1 MSNQTSKKQILEKA
15 ITYLKSHNL
24 CTMATASKTGI
35 PHAACLE
42 YANDGMDIYVS
53 TWIGSRK
60 VKNIQENPQV
70 FYEVHD
76 VVNINKDDIKNIK
89 GLQVQAKAEV
99 LKYSSKGIAS
109 FSSLC
114 KVFKSRRSSFSSS
127 SSNFSFMASSI
138 KKLYLIPCSLQK
150 ALKFLTTS

>member
-15 ITYLKSHNL
+15 IAYLKSHNL
-24 CTMATASKTGI
+24 CTMATANKTGS

-60 VKNIQENPQV
+60 VKNIQENPRV

-76 VVNINKDDIKNIK
+76 VVNINEDDIKNIK
-89 GLQVQAKAEV
+89 GLQVQAKAEI
-99 LKYSSKGIAS
+99 LKYPSKE
-109 FSSLC
+109 
-114 KVFKSRRSSFSSS
+114 FKKAWDIMVKKYSIFKLMKLNEKRAVLHFIPEK
-127 SSNFSFMASSI
+127 FWMLDYSI
-138 KKLYLIPCSLQK
+138 KFGHMDEYE
-150 ALKFLTTS
+150 F